1 MNSIHDESAF
11 RLARRAELAAALSME
26 QNELRA
32 LRGRELRVDLHCHD
46 HNSDVPD
53 ELWGRILRLRETW
66 ITPRQLLDCLKLH
79 GTDLPTI
86 TNHNNARSCWELQ
99 DAGIDVLSGAEF
111 TCHFREFGLHLHVQA
126 FGFNPTQEVELE
138 KRRQDLKGFL
148 RYAREQLIP
157 TVLPHPLY
165 FYKKGGIPP
174 LDAFEQLLVLFQR
187 FECLNGQRDVW
198 QNLLAWKWVRGAD
211 EAHIT
216 ELARKHHLDP
226 KDTCFHPWRKS
237 FSGGTD
243 DHLGLFAGSCGT
255 LFSVHPEDCRP
266 FSLQVL
272 DALRDGRMAPYGQVA
287 DEEKMALAF
296 MDYLCQC
303 AIHFRDPGLMRLL
316 LHRGE
321 PRDKIA
327 CLLIGNGL
335 LELQRKPL
343 AIRAAR
349 LFHRAL
355 RGEAP
360 SFLIRFLAPPS
371 VRPILADL
379 RNLALE
385 RRAGRMESYAE
396 QAVHLL
402 PNLFGQV
409 TELLCA
415 QIEKILAS
423 LAEGD
428 FSFHQIDALE
438 IPLHLRSLLD
448 QKEGGVPPVAE
459 AIDGLGIAAIAPLM
473 VAFSKLM
480 SSRSLHGGRGFLSG
494 FAEAIGAETPPRR
507 LLWFADN
514 LEDAGAHAR
523 LVEDAARISRA
534 ENAAIDIV
542 TVSNDLKSE
551 PRLFV
556 LSPVR
561 EFKVGGLPVRCLRIP
576 DYFALH
582 DLVKR
587 GGYDRILCSGGPVS
601 LLTGIILKETFLLPL
616 EILVIDNWLESISER
631 HSLDRHQSDRLRRI
645 LRSLYRCG
653 SRIYAPT
660 SEQGTHWLAGEAFEL
675 GSRLQLFRAGDAVS
689 LVEQILDLRPAQA
702 EIDTEL
708 FSYDEEHA

>member
-1 MNSIHDESAF
+1 
-11 RLARRAELAAALSME
+11 
-26 QNELRA
+26 
-32 LRGRELRVDLHCHD
+32 
-46 HNSDVPD
+46 
-53 ELWGRILRLRETW
+53 
-66 ITPRQLLDCLKLH
+66 
-79 GTDLPTI
+79 
-86 TNHNNARSCWELQ
+86 
-99 DAGIDVLSGAEF
+99 
-111 TCHFREFGLHLHVQA
+111 
-126 FGFNPTQEVELE
+126 
-138 KRRQDLKGFL
+138 
-148 RYAREQLIP
+148 
-157 TVLPHPLY
+157 
-165 FYKKGGIPP
+165 
-174 LDAFEQLLVLFQR
+174 
-187 FECLNGQRDVW
+187 
-198 QNLLAWKWVRGAD
+198 
-211 EAHIT
+211 
-216 ELARKHHLDP
+216 
-226 KDTCFHPWRKS
+226 
-237 FSGGTD
+237 
-243 DHLGLFAGSCGT
+243 
-255 LFSVHPEDCRP
+255 
-266 FSLQVL
+266 
-272 DALRDGRMAPYGQVA
+272 
-287 DEEKMALAF
+287 
-296 MDYLCQC
+296 
-303 AIHFRDPGLMRLL
+303 
-316 LHRGE
+316 
-321 PRDKIA
+321 
-327 CLLIGNGL
+327 
-335 LELQRKPL
+335 
-343 AIRAAR
+343 
-349 LFHRAL
+349 
-355 RGEAP
+355 
-360 SFLIRFLAPPS
+360 
-371 VRPILADL
+371 
-379 RNLALE
+379 
-385 RRAGRMESYAE
+385 
-396 QAVHLL
+396 
-402 PNLFGQV
+402 
-409 TELLCA
+409 
-415 QIEKILAS
+415 
-423 LAEGD
+423 
-428 FSFHQIDALE
+428 
-438 IPLHLRSLLD
+438 
-448 QKEGGVPPVAE
+448 
-459 AIDGLGIAAIAPLM
+459 M